1 MHWTSSIS
9 MSVSPK
15 NLKDPS
21 NAFSGSWWVPKR
33 RYLMGGAKSREE
45 RDGLTLIAA
54 TDILELKKSKKCFS
68 GPFDPVGCLCTDFL
82 LLSAP

>member
-9 MSVSPK
+9 ISVSPK

-33 RYLMGGAKSREE
+33 RYLVGGAKSREE
-45 RDGLTLIAA
+45 RDSLTLTAA
-54 TDILELKKSKKCFS
+54 TDFLELKKI
-68 GPFDPVGCLCTDFL
+68 
-82 LLSAP
+82 